1 MIDRLPEL
9 HRVVAAE
16 RNEEEHR
23 ESSSRNFFSGETSTA
38 KLSHPDSPDDN
49 SLALSGFPGSTAAAT
64 ALRYSKALLCVGT
77 ASSPIGISKKTPSVS
92 TAPSEAAPSSP
103 IVAPSACSP
112 YPPLSS
118 FFPSPDPSTEVHGSP
133 KDQTAGQERHITN
146 DRSALPVN
154 SPDISCSSETSAD
167 SMSDASESGP
177 AFARK
182 QRLEGSQRAP
192 SLVGSEESDLS
203 PDGDSSLFPFL
214 RKAKALKIAINEVL
228 LLQQQTGYLLLLHP
242 PGAAAALQ
250 PYCCPGCT
258 PNGGTGGISQATGD
272 AGLCYNCEL
281 ANNVHAAQQLL
292 QRAHSALRQLQ
303 RQHEEDEQRHRAFQ
317 EAQQSQTGPFL
328 KHMHMQQASA
338 AFAAELRIRRSVIQ
352 QQQQQLTVA
361 LEQQQQLEQDLRVR
375 WEGEVSAEM
384 RILYPEASAA
394 DLQQAVQRIGDNTF
408 EGDQTTLAVAAT
420 AAAAAG
426 STEAADLLAAKC
438 RQLQRLGASL
448 LEVQRM
454 VEEMQRQQESRQQQL
469 CSIAEAAACSKQN
482 TAAAVHDMLLARK
495 YQRRAYRHSLMM
507 LGALV
512 ALFLFFFMP
521 TSPILPLLFWLH
533 GESPP
538 PAPPVA

>member
-352 QQQQQLTVA
+352 QQQQQLKVA

-495 YQRRAYRHSLMM
+495 YQRRAYRHTP
-507 LGALV
+507 GQLV
-512 ALFLFFFMP
+512 FLAF
-521 TSPILPLLFWLH
+521 SPLLYCSVICH
-533 GESPP
+533 YYCSTP
-538 PAPPVA
+538 